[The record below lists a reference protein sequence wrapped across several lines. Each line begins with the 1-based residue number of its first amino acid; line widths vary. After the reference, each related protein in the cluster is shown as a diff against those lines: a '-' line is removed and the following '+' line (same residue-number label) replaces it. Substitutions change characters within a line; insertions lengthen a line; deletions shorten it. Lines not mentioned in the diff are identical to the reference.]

1 MSYYIMTWLC
11 YGLSVYHSFIRQ
23 ISNDLDNV
31 RWDIFQVDP
40 IGLNNT
46 FNHL

>member
-1 MSYYIMTWLC
+1 MTWLC
-11 YGLSVYHSFIRQ
+11 YGLSVNHSFIRQ
-23 ISNDLDNV
+23 LSKDLDNV
-31 RWDIFQVDP
+31 RWDIWHILQVDP